1 VDAHE
6 TLHLACYARTQP
18 GEAQRGFTAMEVDV
32 SERFRLHLL
41 VAATALMLATAETSA
56 RAAAIDTKLVA
67 AVDAYL
73 RPFVDLE
80 VFQGVV
86 LIARGDKVVL
96 EKGYGFANVELE
108 VRNTPARVFRIASL
122 SKPFTEVAL
131 GRLVEEKRLALS
143 DPLSRYIPDFP
154 HGDKITLEMLRTHQA
169 GIAHM
174 NSIPFDEEASQPN
187 TLDSL
192 VRVLSRQPLAFEPGT
207 KTRYS
212 NGGYALLAHVIEKV
226 TGRSYA
232 EYLEQA
238 VFRPLGLVNTRHEAD
253 QMLIPGRAFGYT
265 VSPDERHRLIVP
277 PFQQM
282 ATKTGGGSLVST
294 AGDLH
299 RFLRAM
305 YGDNAIQSG
314 TWRTLFPPDSSFS
327 YQGRCPGFNVY
338 MARDFAHEVDVVVLC
353 NNYAAGMV
361 GTIGTDFLALAR
373 GLSVPTPRWRADLSV
388 DSARTRAFT
397 GTYRAAPGALPYGE
411 GPFVVRWRNGDL
423 VVYRDQTPG
432 DVLIPQG
439 NDTFLLRNFWSEM
452 RFVSSKDGPTPTL
465 RPLWFERDAVTLERV
480 PEVPATK

>member
-1 VDAHE
+1 
-6 TLHLACYARTQP
+6 
-18 GEAQRGFTAMEVDV
+18 M
-32 SERFRLHLL
+32 
-41 VAATALMLATAETSA
+41 ATELMLASP
-56 RAAAIDTKLVA
+56 AASSPAAGNETKLAA

-73 RPFVDLE
+73 RPYVDLDL
-80 VFQGVV
+80 FQGVV
-86 LIARGDKVVL
+86 LIARGDRIVFQ
-96 EKGYGFANVELE
+96 KGYGFANVELE
-108 VRNTPARVFRIASL
+108 VRNSPAQVFRIASL
-122 SKPFTEVAL
+122 SKPFTQVAL
-131 GRLVEEKRLALS
+131 GRLVEEKKLALS

-154 HGDKITLEMLRTHQA
+154 RGDNITLEMLRTHQA

-174 NSIPFDEEASQPN
+174 NSIPFDEEADEPN

-192 VRVLSRQPLAFEPGT
+192 VRVLARQPLAFEPGT

-212 NGGYALLAHVIEKV
+212 NGGYALLAKVIEKAS
-226 TGRSYA
+226 GRSYA
-232 EYLEQA
+232 DYLEQS
-238 VFRPLGLVNTRHEAD
+238 VFRPLGLANTRHEAD
-253 QMLIPGRAFGYT
+253 QMLVPGRAFGYS
-265 VSPDERHRLIVP
+265 VSPEQRHVLIVS

-314 TWRTLFPPDSSFS
+314 TWRTLYPPDSSFS
-327 YQGRCPGFNVY
+327 YQGRCPGFNVF
-338 MARDFAHEVDVVVLC
+338 MSRDFAHDVDVVVLC

-361 GTIGTDFLALAR
+361 GTIGSDFIALAR

-423 VVYRDQTPG
+423 VVYRGETPG

-439 NDTFLLRNFWSEM
+439 NDTFLLRNYWSEL
-452 RFVSSKDGPTPTL
+452 RFVASKEGPKPTL
-465 RPLWFERDAVTLERV
+465 RPLWFERDPVPLERV
-480 PEVPATK
+480 REGPAAR